1 MITYSI
7 ILAAVLAAAS
17 PSNNNAGHDG
27 MQKIHCS
34 ECHKHLPFTGGG
46 PALRN
51 EVSDTCV
58 ACHQRHHGTDKM
70 RSHPV
75 NALPSMSVPPDMIL
89 DAQGRITC
97 ITCHAF
103 HGEYRDENNQKRYY
117 LRRTGGKT
125 FCFSCHKSL
134 PGIAHKR

>member
-1 MITYSI
+1 MITYGI

-17 PSNNNAGHDG
+17 PNNNDAGHD
-27 MQKIHCS
+27 MQKIRCS
-34 ECHKHLPFTGGG
+34 ECHYHLPFTGGD
-46 PALRN
+46 PTLRN

-75 NALPSMSVPPDMIL
+75 NAVPSMTIPPDMLL

-103 HGEYRDENNQKRYY
+103 HGEYRDEHNEKRYY
-117 LRRTGGKT
+117 LRRTRGKT
-125 FCFSCHKSL
+125 FCFSCHKTL